1 MKPMFIGKLFTI
13 LSFAL
18 ALCFSLLLVPTQ
30 AIAEIDKSKLIK
42 QKGILKTDG
51 SKSSASIFIGASSD
65 NGATTSDNFLYS
77 ENVLIE
83 AVIEFDTDD
92 VGKSGDI
99 FVVMRKGSGKSKV
112 FYALNDSNS
121 WEVWGGS
128 LKTLPAAKSIEKIS
142 ERERLEIFTGKLDLG
157 QSTIYVGY
165 STQSENTKPIIHVNG
180 VPQKLTSYKLPTIS
194 ANYSKYE
201 GETCVDGLADYEV
214 DGIEL
219 KPNNPDAN
227 EWNCNVVND
236 ALNNPTR
243 TGKQTLR
250 FELRDGDCSISF
262 SGYDDCENDRS
273 RVELYETWP
282 GSSDVG
288 KIVRYSHSLFIPYQP
303 DFYTDGLPISIF
315 AQVASDNDTE
325 FTQLLYLHTTDGE
338 NLMIRFHEGWT
349 FTGDDFVISTELYD
363 VWHDITYEL
372 SGGLSEDNYIRVYL
386 NGQLVAENIRET
398 FADDTGFFTL
408 KVGIYDPFVSRVT
421 EEIMPKFLFHD
432 AISKKYLSD

>member
-1 MKPMFIGKLFTI
+1 MQRNILFQRLLFFFYLI
-13 LSFAL
+13 LVS
-18 ALCFSLLLVPTQ
+18 SHVT
-30 AIAEIDKSKLIK
+30 AEIEISKLTK

-51 SKSSASIFIGASSD
+51 SKSSASILIGATSD
-65 NGATTSDNFLYS
+65 DGITTSDNFLYS
-77 ENVLIE
+77 ENVKIE
-83 AVIEFDTDD
+83 AVVEFDKDD
-92 VGKSGDI
+92 LGKSGDI

-112 FYALNDSNS
+112 FYALNDLNS

-128 LKTLPAAKSIEKIS
+128 LKTLPAAKSLEKIS
-142 ERERLEIFTGKLDLG
+142 ENERLEIFSGKLELG
-157 QSTIYVGY
+157 QTIIYVGY
-165 STQSENTKPIIHVNG
+165 STQSKNSKPIIHVNG
-180 VPQKLTSYKLPTIS
+180 VPQKLISFKTPTTS
-194 ANYSKYE
+194 ANYGKYE

-288 KIVRYSHSLFIPYQP
+288 KTVRYSHSLFIPYQP
-303 DFYTDGLPISIF
+303 DFYTEGLPISIF
-315 AQVASDNDTE
+315 AQVASDNDIE
-325 FTQLLYLHTTDGE
+325 FTQLLYLHTTDGK

-349 FTGDDFVISTELYD
+349 FTGDDLVISTDLYD
-363 VWHDITYEL
+363 VWHDISYEL
-372 SGGLSEDNYIRVYL
+372 SGGFSDDNYIRVYL
-386 NGQLVAENIRET
+386 NGELVAEKIRQT

-432 AISKKYLSD
+432 AISKKYLSE